1 MEKTRIPPQIG
12 KYKVFLGG
20 GEDEDDVL
28 WRLLQCLKEGIEG
41 SRAEHVYLVDDKHLV
56 LSDLWRYARL
66 LHQLLDVVHTIVA
79 GGVEL
84 KDVVR
89 PLFVERLAAL
99 ALVACLAVLLGVSSY
114 YR

>member
-1 MEKTRIPPQIG
+1 MINTLYFPI
-12 KYKVFLGG
+12 
-20 GEDEDDVL
+20 L
-28 WRLLQCLKEGIEG
+28 WRGTC
-41 SRAEHVYLVDDKHLV
+41 
-56 LSDLWRYARL
+56 RL

-99 ALVACLAVLLGVSSY
+99 GIVACLAVLLGVLAVDGFGEDAAVH
-114 YR
+114 RWLLTPLGPQNR